1 MCWLVLLDVPLLVP
15 GKLSL
20 EVTGCARWDCFLSAL
35 LCNRRWG
42 GPGAAP
48 FFGVSQ
54 FLYPVSCWHW
64 FWSLGTTSG
73 ASQSFVDRLCGF
85 FGHVIP
91 SETWQASGLFV
102 QYGSHVGNFCPLVL
116 IKYRRMKAAIF
127 CCVYLPSLSLK
138 EWGCSLAVELAPV
151 CAQDACEMA
160 PMVCRGCSWA
170 GTRSVHRIL
179 MSQHPWCAGDTA
191 ELAPMCVQDA
201 CELAPVVCRGY
212 LRAASHGVQG
222 MLASWLPCVL
232 RMLVSWLPYVHRM
245 IVSWLPWCAGD
256 ACELAP
262 MVWENV
268 CELAPMCA
276 QDACELCWSPFLP
289 MVSGC
294 CFSQIHLGYKCIWG
308 CHAHKNLNHCF
319 FSYLLAMNQKY
330 SFLLLFVYE
339 LALTW
344 IYLSPSRTD

>member
-1 MCWLVLLDVPLLVP
+1 MRWLVLLDVPLLVP

-35 LCNRRWG
+35 LRNRRWG

-73 ASQSFVDRLCGF
+73 ASQSFVDRICGF

-138 EWGCSLAVELAPV
+138 EWCCSLAVELAPV

-179 MSQHPWCAGDTA
+179 VSQHPWCAGDTA

-222 MLASWLPCVL
+222 MLAS
-232 RMLVSWLPYVHRM
+232 
-245 IVSWLPWCAGD
+245 
-256 ACELAP
+256 
-262 MVWENV
+262 
-268 CELAPMCA
+268 MCA
-276 QDACELCWSPFLP
+276 QDACELTSLCAQDDCELTP
-289 MVSGC
+289 MVCRGC
-294 CFSQIHLGYKCIWG
+294 LWAGSHGVRERLWAGSHVCAG
-308 CHAHKNLNHCF
+308 CLWTM
-319 FSYLLAMNQKY
+319 L
-330 SFLLLFVYE
+330 E
-339 LALTW
+339 PILTHG
-344 IYLSPSRTD
+344 